1 MAALASHDSVSK
13 RYSVHTCMQHDQFDH
28 IPHFN
33 RSEISP
39 RILKSNP
46 LMATPIPI
54 QVARCGDSA
63 RDTQN
68 EMHLKR
74 RFLDTDVERR
84 VDVKETI

>member
-1 MAALASHDSVSK
+1 MATLASCNSVSEGN
-13 RYSVHTCMQHDQFDH
+13 SVHTCIQHDQLDH
-28 IPHFN
+28 IPQFHM
-33 RSEISP
+33 SEISP

>member
-33 RSEISP
+33 RSENSP

-54 QVARCGDSA
+54 QVTNRSHNGDSA
-63 RDTQN
+63 HDTQN

-74 RFLDTDVERR
+74 ESCSGTF
-84 VDVKETI
+84 